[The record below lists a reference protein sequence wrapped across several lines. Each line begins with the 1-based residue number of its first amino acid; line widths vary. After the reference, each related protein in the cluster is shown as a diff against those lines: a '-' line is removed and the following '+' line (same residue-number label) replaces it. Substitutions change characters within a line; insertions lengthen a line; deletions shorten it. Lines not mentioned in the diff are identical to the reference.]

1 MTKTRRSHG
10 HWWIALGGAALAGLA
25 AANWGGIAL
34 ALAVSRASGPATRA
48 EGRPALLRDATWND
62 PASALLFRRAFSRGV
77 PESSLLGWL
86 DTNRFTIDRTGRHA
100 ERRIRGI
107 PCNEQATIEWTR
119 GPGGT
124 IEHASATLS
133 EAGCL

>member
-1 MTKTRRSHG
+1 MTKTRRSPG

-25 AANWGGIAL
+25 AANWDGIAL
-34 ALAVSRASGPATRA
+34 ALAVSSA
-48 EGRPALLRDATWND
+48 EGRPALLRDATWNN
-62 PASALLFRRAFSRGV
+62 PASALLFRRTFSRGV

-86 DTNRFTIDRTGRHA
+86 DTNRFTIDRTGGHA

>member
-1 MTKTRRSHG
+1 MTKTRRSPG

-25 AANWGGIAL
+25 AANWDGIAL
-34 ALAVSRASGPATRA
+34 ALAVSSA

-62 PASALLFRRAFSRGV
+62 PASALLFRRTFSHGV

-86 DTNRFTIDRTGRHA
+86 DANRFTIDRTGGHA
-100 ERRIRGI
+100 ERRIRGV

-119 GPGGT
+119 GPGSA
-124 IEHASATLS
+124 IEHASATMS